1 MMNPRPKRYASM
13 HNRVLVA
20 LFTLLLFPAVAHSQ
34 PACDAPP
41 LSDDGVKAAIG
52 RARAT
57 RADLPPPFEDY
68 RWSVKRRGCYYVYIE
83 FSLPETVDSNHMI
96 TLNQHGAVVDIQA
109 RGQANQLECP
119 SKVFSETELAEIIR
133 SEREKRSDL
142 PAPFENFRLQV
153 SRLRCLYLYFEH
165 KVPEQRGDYQV
176 FTIDP
181 LGAVMEFSR
190 SEPY

>member
-1 MMNPRPKRYASM
+1 MQSQA
-13 HNRVLVA
+13 LVV
-20 LFTLLLFPAVAHSQ
+20 LFTLLMFPAVSHSQ
-34 PACDAPP
+34 SACDAPP
-41 LSDDGVKAAIG
+41 LSDDGVKAAIDT
-52 RARAT
+52 ARAT
-57 RADLPPPFEDY
+57 RTDLPSPFAES
-68 RWSVKRRGCYYVYIE
+68 RWSVKRRGCYYVFLE
-83 FSLPETVDSNHMI
+83 VSLPEAPDSNHMI
-96 TLNQHGAVVDIQA
+96 TLDPHGAIVDVQA
-109 RGQANQLECP
+109 GSRSSQLECP

-153 SRLRCLYLYFEH
+153 SRMRCLYLYFEH